1 MLQNWLPGISLISI
15 SCGTE
20 EKEISSPQ
28 MEDGLLSYWT
38 SPDQLREFISSSSW
52 RKSDLIKSFPFSMRV
67 LPNTNSVSQPT
78 TSSILK
84 WCFGV
89 WSSTQSRNSSSLFC
103 ISERILCG
111 IQITNYLRV
120 QESWESFWL
129 SWMKSHHHCSPH
141 LAWIWLDAAP
151 VRVGDCVG
159 GWLAGVKCRYF
170 LLLQTLCHWKY
181 FD

>member
-1 MLQNWLPGISLISI
+1 MPGLLMLQNWLPGISLISI

-52 RKSDLIKSFPFSMRV
+52 GKTDLFKNFPFSMIV
-67 LPNTNSVSQPT
+67 LPNTNSVSHP
-78 TSSILK
+78 IWK
-84 WCFGV
+84 RCFGV
-89 WSSTQSRNSSSLFC
+89 WSSIQSRNSSSLFC
-103 ISERILCG
+103 ISVRLLGG
-111 IQITNYLRV
+111 IQITNYLWV

-141 LAWIWLDAAP
+141 LATIH
-151 VRVGDCVG
+151 
-159 GWLAGVKCRYF
+159 YQ
-170 LLLQTLCHWKY
+170 LL
-181 FD
+181 